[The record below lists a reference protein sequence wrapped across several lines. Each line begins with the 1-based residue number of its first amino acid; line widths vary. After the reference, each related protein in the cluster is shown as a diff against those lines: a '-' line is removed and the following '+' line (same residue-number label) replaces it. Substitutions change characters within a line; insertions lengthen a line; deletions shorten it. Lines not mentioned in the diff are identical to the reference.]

1 MKKFSDFAEDNI
13 SITGEKIKIDD
24 VLNKELEIINYT
36 IAESKYKKRE
46 DDKLLT
52 IMFKLEDEDKILF
65 TGSRVLMEQLEKY
78 KEELPFKAI
87 IKRVNKFYTLS

>member
-24 VLNKELEIINYT
+24 VLNKELEIIDYT

-46 DDKLLT
+46 DDKVLT
-52 IMFKLEDEDKILF
+52 IMFKLAGEDRILF
-65 TGSRVLMEQLEKY
+65 TGSKVLMEQLEKY
-78 KEELPFKAI
+78 KNELPFNAI
-87 IKRVNKFYTLS
+87 IKRINKFYTLS